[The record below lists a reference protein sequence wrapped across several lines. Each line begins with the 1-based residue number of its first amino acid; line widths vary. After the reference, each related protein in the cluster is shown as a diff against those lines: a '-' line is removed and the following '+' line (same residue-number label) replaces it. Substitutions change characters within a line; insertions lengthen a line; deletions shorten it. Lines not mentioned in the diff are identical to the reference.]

1 MNIIR
6 DSMETEQ
13 LFKTLKLV
21 VILALIMGVIG
32 AVFYLFYGF
41 TVLWQAMAAG
51 IITGFL
57 LILVFIFLGLV
68 IYLWLKLMLIKRE
81 LGKCR
86 EKLREMS
93 QKSIKHDENDDGE

>member
-1 MNIIR
+1 
-6 DSMETEQ
+6 METEQ

-57 LILVFIFLGLV
+57 LFMVFIFLGLA
-68 IYLWLKLMLIKRE
+68 IYLWLKLMLMKRE

-86 EKLREMS
+86 EELREMS
-93 QKSIKHDENDDGE
+93 RKSIKHNENDDGE